1 MKKFL
6 PLLLCLLLCLVAVT
20 VTAEDEEQVKAV
32 KAVDWNELA
41 KFLPE
46 AIEGMRTGKLEGG
59 SLSIPDPDNPQ
70 QPFSYSSVERRFK
83 AETKADESKSI
94 TVRIWDSGFNQL
106 LMAPFMMA
114 FEFDGP
120 DGSVKTIEIK
130 KQKAK
135 LITNKDEGVLE
146 SCQVIVLV
154 AERILVSVEG
164 DELTTVEEI
173 ILLAEKIDYDKLA
186 ALVK

>member
-1 MKKFL
+1 MKKLL
-6 PLLLCLLLCLVAVT
+6 PLSLCLILCLVAMAA
-20 VTAEDEEQVKAV
+20 TAEDEKPVKAV

-46 AIEGMRTGKLEGG
+46 TIEGMEAGKLDGG
-59 SLSIPDPDNPQ
+59 SLSIADPKDPQ

-83 AETKADESKSI
+83 TEAKAGKSKTISI
-94 TVRIWDSGFNQL
+94 RIWDSGFNQL

-120 DGSVKTIEIK
+120 DGSVKTVDIK

-135 LITNKDEGVLE
+135 LITDKDEGVLE
-146 SCQVIVLV
+146 SCQVVVLV
-154 AERILVSVEG
+154 ADRILVSVEG
-164 DELTTVEEI
+164 NELTTVEEI
-173 ILLAEKIDYDKLA
+173 TLLAEKIDYDKLA
-186 ALVK
+186 ALAK